1 MAVLLFWGEKWV
13 VPLTGTLKKKKFWYT
28 LLPWAFQMSIYSR
41 LLYSVISNLLEWF
54 VEELMEHVW

>member
-1 MAVLLFWGEKWV
+1 MGSALNRDIK
-13 VPLTGTLKKKKFWYT
+13 KKKKFWYT